1 MSQFMQDSEQYYFT
15 VRDTFEVAHRILNA
29 SKELPENKAF
39 IKDFNDMGE
48 LFCAM
53 ENAIISNPDST
64 GNITYD
70 IAYQIL
76 VLCRNEKFACMLMKR
91 RFYQNMLIVLKRAN
105 RGVPVDPAL
114 RHALSGMQQ
123 KFTPLMLQN
132 LNNIIAPEQA
142 VRTFNETR
150 HKIIHQKIR
159 VKQPRKK

>member
-76 VLCRNEKFACMLMKR
+76 ALCRNEKFAYMLMKR

-105 RGVPVDPAL
+105 RGVPVDPELHHTLA
-114 RHALSGMQQ
+114 GMQQ
-123 KFTPLMLQN
+123 KLAPMMLQDVGQ
-132 LNNIIAPEQA
+132 IITPEQA
-142 VRTFNETR
+142 VRHFDKTQRTIL
-150 HKIIHQKIR
+150 HKKIQ
-159 VKQPRKK
+159 VKHPRKK